1 MEAPPEPRSRR
12 RARALPPQHGPA
24 MASHVASTWP
34 RPCCTAQP
42 PPAALYART
51 TVRLR
56 LWVPS
61 MGTDKM
67 PVRPGRPCAAMAM
80 ATRLM
85 AETGMM
91 MPASGSDGSCW
102 SKVAEMQQLRMP
114 PHERQWSTTLLPLS
128 RSRTPPSRSQHID
141 SRSLEDR
148 VAAGITCWAVAVERW
163 ARRGATRRGL
173 FLPFVRYT
181 LSHLQWERGRSTT
194 PLGPTLPSLVTAREY
209 RSYCDLL
216 YVHQVPGHGWARRAT
231 SSRGR
236 RHVKCSGRWLCSK
249 QRRRLK

>member
-114 PHERQWSTTLLPLS
+114 PHERQWSTTLLALS
-128 RSRTPPSRSQHID
+128 RSRTPPSRSQHLHSCTYSIPG
-141 SRSLEDR
+141 RSTSLWRTAWLHES
-148 VAAGITCWAVAVERW
+148 ACWAVAVERW
-163 ARRGATRRGL
+163 ARRAPTRRRKGL
-173 FLPFVRYT
+173 FQPFVRYLT
-181 LSHLQWERGRSTT
+181 HL
-194 PLGPTLPSLVTAREY
+194 
-209 RSYCDLL
+209 DLEAA
-216 YVHQVPGHGWARRAT
+216 H
-231 SSRGR
+231 
-236 RHVKCSGRWLCSK
+236 
-249 QRRRLK
+249 

>member
-12 RARALPPQHGPA
+12 RARALPPQHVPA

-128 RSRTPPSRSQHID
+128 RSRTPPSRSQHLH
-141 SRSLEDR
+141 SCTLEDR
-148 VAAGITCWAVAVERW
+148 VAARISLLGRGCGALGAERGNKTSERLFRPFCPLLDPPRFRTSVEAPAQRHRRHHAV
-163 ARRGATRRGL
+163 RGL
-173 FLPFVRYT
+173 LRLGSQAADRVVAGVGVRT
-181 LSHLQWERGRSTT
+181 VFHERYE
-194 PLGPTLPSLVTAREY
+194 P
-209 RSYCDLL
+209 D
-216 YVHQVPGHGWARRAT
+216 T
-231 SSRGR
+231 SRTR
-236 RHVKCSGRWLCSK
+236 
-249 QRRRLK
+249 QT

>member
-114 PHERQWSTTLLPLS
+114 PHERQWSTTLLALS
-128 RSRTPPSRSQHID
+128 RSRTPPSRSQHLHSCTLAPIFKGAGSSPPVG
-141 SRSLEDR
+141 SRTRPLVGE
-148 VAAGITCWAVAVERW
+148 AASKSRPLAASR
-163 ARRGATRRGL
+163 AA
-173 FLPFVRYT
+173 
-181 LSHLQWERGRSTT
+181 ST
-194 PLGPTLPSLVTAREY
+194 A
-209 RSYCDLL
+209 C
-216 YVHQVPGHGWARRAT
+216 
-231 SSRGR
+231 
-236 RHVKCSGRWLCSK
+236 
-249 QRRRLK
+249 

>member
-141 SRSLEDR
+141 CCTLEDR
-148 VAAGITCWAVAVERW
+148 VAAGISLLG
-163 ARRGATRRGL
+163 RGCGALGA
-173 FLPFVRYT
+173 
-181 LSHLQWERGRSTT
+181 ERGNKTSERVVSSFCPLLHPPRFRSSLWAAES
-194 PLGPTLPSLVTAREY
+194 LGTKRYLCGLRQHQAELARPRGGRPARGRPRQCTTARL
-209 RSYCDLL
+209 RSNLL
-216 YVHQVPGHGWARRAT
+216 ERCPM
-231 SSRGR
+231 
-236 RHVKCSGRWLCSK
+236 RWLLGWL
-249 QRRRLK
+249 RP